1 MDAHGKVALVTGG
14 RRVGAVVALA
24 LARAGADI
32 ALSYNRSRDEA
43 EATSA
48 GVRAAGRRAF
58 VRQADLADPAA
69 CRELV
74 AAAASDLGRL
84 DILVSMASVYARIPF
99 ERLAASDL
107 QHSFDVEVTSAFSC
121 ALAAAPLMRE
131 AGGGR
136 IVVVSDWLAA
146 SERPRYTG
154 FLHYYVAKKAVS
166 GLAEALA
173 LELAPDQ
180 ILVNAIAP
188 GPILPPPDLEDE
200 ESKAVEQATPLGR
213 WGGADEIAKTVL
225 ALIDSDFITGE
236 TIRVDGGRH
245 VR

>member
-1 MDAHGKVALVTGG
+1 MDPRGKVALITGG
-14 RRVGAVVALA
+14 KRVGAAVALA

-43 EATSA
+43 EATA
-48 GVRAAGRRAF
+48 TEVRAIGRRAF
-58 VRQADLADPAA
+58 IRQADLTDPAA

-74 AAAASDLGRL
+74 EATAAALGRL
-84 DILVSMASVYARIPF
+84 DILVGMSSVYARIPI
-99 ERLAASDL
+99 EKLAASDL
-107 QHSFDVEVTSAFSC
+107 QHSFDVEVKSSLSC
-121 ALAAAPLMRE
+121 ALAAFPLMRA

-136 IVVVSDWLAA
+136 IVLVSDWLAA

-154 FLHYYVAKKAVS
+154 FLHYYVAKKAVI

-173 LELAPDQ
+173 LELAADQ

-200 ESKAVEQATPLGR
+200 ESKAVEQATPVGR
-213 WGGADEIAKTVL
+213 WGGGGEIAKAVL
-225 ALIDSDFITGE
+225 ALVDSDFITGE